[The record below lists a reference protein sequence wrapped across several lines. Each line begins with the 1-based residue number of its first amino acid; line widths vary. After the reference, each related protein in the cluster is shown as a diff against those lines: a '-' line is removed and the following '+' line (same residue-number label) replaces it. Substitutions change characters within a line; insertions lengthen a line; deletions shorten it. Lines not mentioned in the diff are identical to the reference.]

1 MNAVCLAALAIGGTT
16 LIGTACGFLFS
27 RVTEAWNDAVTAFAA
42 GIMLA
47 AAAFGLFSPAM
58 ELVSGAG
65 LLIIVAG
72 SFCGALF
79 LRAAECFTDRL
90 SGGAGVFRC
99 HPELLFVLAIAVHKF
114 PEGMAGGVGLNGMNS
129 AAARMVVF
137 GIALQNLPE
146 GVVMIPPLLAAG
158 VRRSRAA
165 GIALAT
171 GLLNAAG
178 VFVGALWGK
187 NAAGF
192 LPFAL
197 AFAGGAMLDV
207 IIVQMIPQVCCAR
220 RLRQGGLVVMAG
232 FLIMACVNV
241 LF

>member
-1 MNAVCLAALAIGGTT
+1 MNTVFLAALAIGGTT

-27 RVTEAWNDAVTAFAA
+27 RVTDTWNDAVTAFAA

-47 AAAFGLFSPAM
+47 AATFGLFAPAM
-58 ELVSGAG
+58 ELVAGAG
-65 LLIIVAG
+65 FLLIIAG
-72 SFCGALF
+72 ALCGALF
-79 LRAAECFTDRL
+79 LRLAEGATNRM
-90 SGGAGVFRC
+90 SGGAGIFRR

-114 PEGMAGGVGLNGMNS
+114 PEGMAGGVGLHGMNP
-129 AAARMVVF
+129 AAASMVVF

-192 LPFAL
+192 LLFAL

>member
-1 MNAVCLAALAIGGTT
+1 MNTVLLATLAIGGTT
-16 LIGTACGFLFS
+16 LIGTACGFLIS
-27 RVTEAWNDAVTAFAA
+27 RVSDAWNDAVTAFAA
-42 GIMLA
+42 GVMLA
-47 AAAFGLFSPAM
+47 AATFGLFDPAM
-58 ELVSGAG
+58 ELVSSAG
-65 LLIIVAG
+65 VLLIVAG
-72 SFCGALF
+72 ALCGVLF
-79 LRAAECFTDRL
+79 LRCAEGVTDRI

-114 PEGMAGGVGLNGMNS
+114 PEGMAGGVGLHGMNP
-129 AAARMVVF
+129 AAAGMVVF

-146 GVVMIPPLLAAG
+146 GAVMIPPLLAAG

-178 VFVGALWGK
+178 VLAGALWGRS
-187 NAAGF
+187 AAGF

-207 IIVQMIPQVCCAR
+207 IVVQMIPHVCTSR
-220 RLRQGGLVVMAG
+220 RLRQGGLIVMGG
-232 FLIMACVNV
+232 FLIMAVV
-241 LF
+241 ATLF

>member
-1 MNAVCLAALAIGGTT
+1 MNSVYWAALGIGGST
-16 LIGTACGFLFS
+16 LIGTGCGFLFS
-27 RVTEAWNDAVTAFAA
+27 RVTDLWNDIVTAFAA

-47 AAAFGLFSPAM
+47 AAAFGLFIPAM

-65 LLIIVAG
+65 FLLIVSGALCG
-72 SFCGALF
+72 SLF
-79 LRAAECFTDRL
+79 LRLAETLSDRL
-90 SGGAGVFRC
+90 SGGRGTLKL

-114 PEGMAGGVGLNGMNS
+114 PEGMAGGVGLNGMNT
-129 AAARMVVF
+129 AAATMVVI

-146 GVVMIPPLLAAG
+146 GVVMIPPLLSAG

-165 GIALAT
+165 LIAIAT

-178 VFVGALWGK
+178 VFAGALWGHL
-187 NAAGF
+187 AAGL

-207 IIVQMIPQVCCAR
+207 IVNQMIPQVCASG
-220 RLRQGGLVVMAG
+220 RLKQGGMIVMGG

>member
-1 MNAVCLAALAIGGTT
+1 MNAVLLAALAIGGTT
-16 LIGTACGFLFS
+16 LIGASCGFLFS

-47 AAAFGLFSPAM
+47 AAAFGLFAPAM
-58 ELVSGAG
+58 ELVAGAG
-65 LLIIVAG
+65 FLLIVAG
-72 SFCGALF
+72 ALCGALF
-79 LRAAECFTDRL
+79 LRAAERVTDWF

-114 PEGMAGGVGLNGMNS
+114 PEGMAGGVGLHGMN
-129 AAARMVVF
+129 AAAAAMVVF
-137 GIALQNLPE
+137 GIALQNLPD

-178 VFVGALWGK
+178 VFAGALWGR
-187 NAAGF
+187 NAAGL
-192 LPFAL
+192 LPLAL

-207 IIVQMIPQVCCAR
+207 IVVQMIPQVCGSR
-220 RLRQGGLVVMAG
+220 RLRQGGFIVMSG